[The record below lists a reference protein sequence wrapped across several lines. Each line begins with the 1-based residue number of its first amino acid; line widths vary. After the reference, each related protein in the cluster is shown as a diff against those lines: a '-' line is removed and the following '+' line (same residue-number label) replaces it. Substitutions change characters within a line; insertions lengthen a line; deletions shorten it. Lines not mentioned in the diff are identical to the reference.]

1 MSPGIT
7 LSLHWWRGCG
17 PDIQRDLFWWRY
29 RLGFLTVAVER
40 ADLLSAYRKLRTAI
54 ERAVDQANVEGR

>member
-7 LSLHWWRGCG
+7 FSLHWWRGFG

-29 RLGFLTVAVER
+29 RLGFATVAVER
-40 ADLLSAYRKLRTAI
+40 ADTLAAYRKLRIAI
-54 ERAVDQANVEGR
+54 EQRVRRDEEGR